1 MRKWK
6 FDRFFDFE
14 QTVEISEKGGIRY
27 LHLGSKTVQS
37 AMQISDPNELV
48 LSYTRAMMG
57 FLLFR
62 PEPTRV
68 LMIGLGGGS
77 LPKYFYHFIPHS
89 EITVIENSQ
98 KVVMV
103 AKRQFYVPENN
114 ERFKIVVEDGA
125 LWLSNNTRLFDVIM
139 VDGYDD
145 SSQVESLASESFYS
159 GLHQALSK
167 EGVLVVNSWTKDGH
181 LDKNINR
188 LRLSFTEII
197 LIPAEKRGNT
207 AILAFKKPSIL
218 SGTSDLKERARLL
231 DLKYCLGFNKMLTSL
246 KEENHYRAT

>member
-6 FDRFFDFE
+6 FNRFFDFE

-37 AMQISDPNELV
+37 AMQINDPNELV

-62 PEPTRV
+62 PEPKRV

-98 KVVMV
+98 KVLMV
-103 AKRQFYVPENN
+103 AKRQFCVPENN
-114 ERFKIVVEDGA
+114 DRFKIVVEDGV
-125 LWLSNNTRLFDVIM
+125 LWLSKNKRLFDVIM
-139 VDGYDD
+139 ADGYNE

-181 LDKNINR
+181 LKKNITK
-188 LRLSFTEII
+188 LRSSFTEII
-197 LIPAEKRGNT
+197 LIPAERRGNT
-207 AILAFKKPSIL
+207 AILAFKKPSNL
-218 SGTSDLKERARLL
+218 LGNLDFKERARVL
-231 DLKYCLGFNKMLTSL
+231 DLKYRLGFNKMLTSL
-246 KEENHYRAT
+246 KEATHYEDM